1 MSDDFKARDV
11 QFFTNFKKV
20 KFKSYNVK
28 NCRLSQDEMIKIIE
42 TYRYRPFNDRIAYL
56 EVYTSNKIEGNT
68 LTKGQTKAVLEGIA
82 QDADLRSQTEVIQ
95 LNRAIR
101 DNFSINN
108 DLSLELI
115 CRIHKNIT
123 FNTLEN
129 SEWEGKIRSSQVYIS
144 NSLITPLLVEKVKEQ
159 LNEAID
165 RFNNSDKELIDIFK
179 FKLDFV
185 RIHPFMD
192 GNGRLSRLIMN
203 GLLTAKSYPRI
214 IIRNQDKGFYYDA
227 IEDSLKVGK
236 YDAWLKFM
244 LTYMKFMCELEDT
257 FLLDIE

>member
-11 QFFTNFKKV
+11 QFFTNFRKV

-108 DLSLELI
+108 
-115 CRIHKNIT
+115 
-123 FNTLEN
+123 
-129 SEWEGKIRSSQVYIS
+129 
-144 NSLITPLLVEKVKEQ
+144 
-159 LNEAID
+159 EAID

-185 RIHPFMD
+185 RVHPFMD

>member
-11 QFFTNFKKV
+11 QFFANFKKV

-95 LNRAIR
+95 LNMAIR
-101 DNFSINN
+101 DNFSIN
-108 DLSLELI
+108 
-115 CRIHKNIT
+115 
-123 FNTLEN
+123 
-129 SEWEGKIRSSQVYIS
+129 
-144 NSLITPLLVEKVKEQ
+144 
-159 LNEAID
+159 NEAID

-192 GNGRLSRLIMN
+192 CNGRLSRLIMN

>member
-1 MSDDFKARDV
+1 MSDDFKAKDV

-28 NCRLSQDEMIKIIE
+28 NCRITQNEMIKIIE
-42 TYRYRPFNDRIAYL
+42 TYRYRPFNDRTAYL

-68 LTKGQTKAVLEGIA
+68 LTKGQTKAILEGIA

-101 DNFSINN
+101 DNLSIEDN
-108 DLSLELI
+108 LSLELI
-115 CRIHKNIT
+115 CDIHKDIT
-123 FNTLEN
+123 FNTLEK
-129 SEWEGKIRSSQVYIS
+129 SQWEGTIRSEQVYIS
-144 NSLITPLLVEKVKEQ
+144 NSVIIPPAPDMVREQ
-159 LNEAID
+159 LREAINI
-165 RFNNSDKELIDIFK
+165 FNNSNKELIDILK

-192 GNGRLSRLIMN
+192 GNGRMSRLIMN
-203 GLLTAKSYPRI
+203 GLLTAKGYPRI

-227 IEDSLKVGK
+227 IEASLRVGR
-236 YDAWLKFM
+236 YDAWLKFT
-244 LTYMKFMCELEDT
+244 LTYMKFMCELEDM
-257 FLLDIE
+257 FLMDIE

>member
-1 MSDDFKARDV
+1 MEDDFKARDV
-11 QFFTNFKKV
+11 QFLTNFKKV
-20 KFKSYNVK
+20 KFKSYNIK
-28 NCRLSQDEMIKIIE
+28 NCRISRDEMIKIIE
-42 TYRYRPFNDRIAYL
+42 TYRYKPFNDRIAYL

-68 LTKGQTKAVLEGIA
+68 LTKGQTKAILEGIA

-101 DNFSINN
+101 DNLSIKD

-115 CRIHKNIT
+115 CNIHKDIT
-123 FNTLEN
+123 FNTLEK
-129 SEWEGKIRSSQVYIS
+129 SEWEGNIRNNQVYIS
-144 NSLITPLLVEKVKEQ
+144 NSMIIPPSGDKVIELLQ
-159 LNEAID
+159 EAMYI
-165 RFNNSDKELIDIFK
+165 FNNSNKELEDILK

-192 GNGRLSRLIMN
+192 ENGRLSRLIMN
-203 GLLTAKSYPRI
+203 GLLTAKGYPRI

-227 IEDSLKVGK
+227 IEASLRVGR

-257 FLLDIE
+257 FLMDIE

>member
-11 QFFTNFKKV
+11 QFFSNFKKV

-28 NCRLSQDEMIKIIE
+28 NCRLSQSEMIKIIE

-108 DLSLELI
+108 YLSLELI
-115 CRIHKNIT
+115 CNIHKDIT

-129 SEWEGKIRSSQVYIS
+129 SAWEGKIRSNQVYIS
-144 NSLITPLLVEKVKEQ
+144 NSLITPPPPENVINQ

-165 RFNNSDKELIDIFK
+165 RFNNSDRELIDILK

-203 GLLTAKSYPRI
+203 GLLTAKGYPRI

-227 IEDSLKVGK
+227 IEASLRVGR

-244 LTYMKFMCELEDT
+244 LTYMKFMCELEDM

>member
-1 MSDDFKARDV
+1 MSDDFKAKEV

-20 KFKSYNVK
+20 KFKSYNAK
-28 NCRLSQDEMIKIIE
+28 NCSMQKTDMLKIIE
-42 TYRYRPFNDRIAYL
+42 SYRGRPFNDRIAYL

-68 LTKGQTKAVLEGIA
+68 LTKGQTKAILEGIA

-101 DNFSINN
+101 DNFSIKE
-108 DLSLELI
+108 DLSIDLI
-115 CRIHKNIT
+115 CKIHKDVT
-123 FNTLEN
+123 YNTLEN
-129 SEWEGKIRSSQVYIS
+129 SEWEGKIRKDQVYIS
-144 NSLITPLLVEKVKEQ
+144 NSEIVPPQADKIIMQ
-159 LNEAID
+159 LQDSINV
-165 RFNNSDKELIDIFK
+165 FNDSQKGLEDILK

-203 GLLTAKSYPRI
+203 GLLTNAGYTRI

-227 IEDSLKVGK
+227 IEASLRVGR
-236 YDAWLKFM
+236 YDAWIKFM
-244 LTYMKFMCELEDT
+244 LTYMKFMCELEDN
-257 FLLDIE
+257 FLIDIE

>member
-1 MSDDFKARDV
+1 MSDDFKARGV

-28 NCRLSQDEMIKIIE
+28 NCRLSQD
-42 TYRYRPFNDRIAYL
+42 
-56 EVYTSNKIEGNT
+56 
-68 LTKGQTKAVLEGIA
+68 
-82 QDADLRSQTEVIQ
+82 ADLRSQTEAIQ

-115 CRIHKNIT
+115 CRIHKDIT

-144 NSLITPLLVEKVKEQ
+144 NSLITPPPAEKVKEQ

-203 GLLTAKSYPRI
+203 GLLTAKGYPRI

-227 IEDSLKVGK
+227 IESSLRVGR

-244 LTYMKFMCELEDT
+244 LTYMKFMCELEDM

>member
-1 MSDDFKARDV
+1 MDDFKANDV
-11 QFFTNFKKV
+11 HFFTNFKKV
-20 KFKSYNVK
+20 KFKSYNAK
-28 NCRLSQDEMIKIIE
+28 NCSFSQNDMVKMIEK
-42 TYRYRPFNDRIAYL
+42 YRFRPFNDRVAYL

-101 DNFSINN
+101 DNFAIK
-108 DLSLELI
+108 DLSMELI
-115 CRIHKNIT
+115 LNIHKDIT
-123 FNTLEN
+123 FNTLEK
-129 SEWEGKIRSSQVYIS
+129 SEWEGKIRNEQVYIS
-144 NSLITPLLVEKVKEQ
+144 NSAIVPPNSDKVKKE
-159 LNEAID
+159 LSDAID
-165 RFNNSDKELIDIFK
+165 IFNNSHRELIDILK

-192 GNGRLSRLIMN
+192 GNGRLSRLLMN
-203 GLLTAKSYPRI
+203 GLLSAKGYPRI

-227 IEDSLKVGK
+227 IEASLRVGK

-244 LTYMKFMCELEDT
+244 LTYMKFMCELEDM
-257 FLLDIE
+257 FLGDIE

>member
-1 MSDDFKARDV
+1 MDDFKANDV
-11 QFFTNFKKV
+11 HFFTNFKKV

-28 NCRLSQDEMIKIIE
+28 NCSLSQNEMIKIIE
-42 TYRYRPFNDRIAYL
+42 GYRFRPFNDRISYL

-101 DNFSINN
+101 DNFTIKNL
-108 DLSLELI
+108 DMKLI
-115 CRIHKNIT
+115 LNIHKDIT

-129 SEWEGKIRSSQVYIS
+129 SEWEGRIRKEQVYIS
-144 NSLITPLLVEKVKEQ
+144 NSSIVPPSSERVEKE
-159 LNEAID
+159 LNDAID
-165 RFNNSDKELIDIFK
+165 RFNNSDKELIDILK

-192 GNGRLSRLIMN
+192 GNGRVSRLLMN
-203 GLLTAKSYPRI
+203 GLLSEKGYPRI

-227 IEDSLKVGK
+227 IEASLRVGR

-257 FLLDIE
+257 FLGDIE

>member
-115 CRIHKNIT
+115 CRIHKDIT

-129 SEWEGKIRSSQVYIS
+129 S
-144 NSLITPLLVEKVKEQ
+144 
-159 LNEAID
+159 
-165 RFNNSDKELIDIFK
+165 
-179 FKLDFV
+179 
-185 RIHPFMD
+185 
-192 GNGRLSRLIMN
+192 
-203 GLLTAKSYPRI
+203 
-214 IIRNQDKGFYYDA
+214 
-227 IEDSLKVGK
+227 
-236 YDAWLKFM
+236 
-244 LTYMKFMCELEDT
+244 
-257 FLLDIE
+257 

>member
-11 QFFTNFKKV
+11 QFFSNFKKV

-28 NCRLSQDEMIKIIE
+28 NCRLSQSEMIKIIE

-108 DLSLELI
+108 DLTAGASPRPTLSDII
-115 CRIHKNIT
+115 CTFKSITTRLCNKRHKGNKIFQT
-123 FNTLEN
+123 SFYDHIIRGQEDFK
-129 SEWEGKIRSSQVYIS
+129 EIWEYIDG
-144 NSLITPLLVEKVKEQ
+144 NPQKWRE
-159 LNEAID
+159 D
-165 RFNNSDKELIDIFK
+165 RF
-179 FKLDFV
+179 
-185 RIHPFMD
+185 
-192 GNGRLSRLIMN
+192 
-203 GLLTAKSYPRI
+203 Y
-214 IIRNQDKGFYYDA
+214 KG
-227 IEDSLKVGK
+227 EKQ
-236 YDAWLKFM
+236 
-244 LTYMKFMCELEDT
+244 
-257 FLLDIE
+257 

>member
-11 QFFTNFKKV
+11 QFFSNFKKV

-28 NCRLSQDEMIKIIE
+28 NCRLSQSEMIKIIE
-42 TYRYRPFNDRIAYL
+42 TYRYRPLNDRIAYL

-108 DLSLELI
+108 DLSLEFI
-115 CRIHKNIT
+115 CNIHKDIT

-129 SEWEGKIRSSQVYIS
+129 STWEGKIRSNQVYIS
-144 NSLITPLLVEKVKEQ
+144 NSLITPPPPENVINQ

-165 RFNNSDKELIDIFK
+165 RFNNSDRELIDILK

-185 RIHPFMD
+185 SIHSWME
-192 GNGRLSRLIMN
+192 M
-203 GLLTAKSYPRI
+203 YH
-214 IIRNQDKGFYYDA
+214 QD
-227 IEDSLKVGK
+227 
-236 YDAWLKFM
+236 
-244 LTYMKFMCELEDT
+244 TC
-257 FLLDIE
+257 

>member
-1 MSDDFKARDV
+1 MSDNFKANDV
-11 QFFTNFKKV
+11 QFFTNFRKV

-28 NCRLSQDEMIKIIE
+28 NCRFSQEEMIKIIE
-42 TYRYRPFNDRIAYL
+42 GYRYRPFNDRIAYL

-68 LTKGQTKAVLEGIA
+68 LTKGQTKAILEGIA

-101 DNFSINN
+101 DNLSIKT
-108 DLSLELI
+108 DLSLDLI
-115 CRIHKNIT
+115 CNIHKDIT
-123 FNTLEN
+123 FNTLEK
-129 SEWEGKIRSSQVYIS
+129 SQWEGKIRNEQVYIS
-144 NSLITPLLVEKVKEQ
+144 NSLIIPPAPEKVIEQ
-159 LNEAID
+159 LESAID
-165 RFNNSDKELIDIFK
+165 VFNNSNKELIDILK

-192 GNGRLSRLIMN
+192 GNGRISRLIMN
-203 GLLTAKSYPRI
+203 GLLTEKGYPRI

-227 IEDSLKVGK
+227 IEASLRVGR

-244 LTYMKFMCELEDT
+244 LTYMKFMCELEDM
-257 FLLDIE
+257 FLSDIE

>member
-1 MSDDFKARDV
+1 MDDFKANDV
-11 QFFTNFKKV
+11 HFFTNFKKV

-28 NCRLSQDEMIKIIE
+28 NCSLSQNEMIKIIE
-42 TYRYRPFNDRIAYL
+42 GYRFRPFNDGIAYL

-101 DNFSINN
+101 DNFTINN
-108 DLSLELI
+108 LDMKLI
-115 CRIHKNIT
+115 LNIHKDIT

-129 SEWEGKIRSSQVYIS
+129 SEWEGRIRSEQVYIF
-144 NSLITPLLVEKVKEQ
+144 NSSIVPPSSERVEKE
-159 LNEAID
+159 LNDAID
-165 RFNNSDKELIDIFK
+165 RFNNSDKELIDILK

-192 GNGRLSRLIMN
+192 DHV
-203 GLLTAKSYPRI
+203 
-214 IIRNQDKGFYYDA
+214 IIRTKLEKPSKIKGLA
-227 IEDSLKVGK
+227 LI
-236 YDAWLKFM
+236 
-244 LTYMKFMCELEDT
+244 
-257 FLLDIE
+257 

>member
-1 MSDDFKARDV
+1 MGDFKAKDI
-11 QFFTNFKKV
+11 QFFTDFKKV
-20 KFKSYNVK
+20 KFKSYNEK
-28 NCRLSQDEMIKIIE
+28 NCSLSQNEMIKIIE
-42 TYRYRPFNDRIAYL
+42 GYKFRPFNDRVAYL

-68 LTKGQTKAVLEGIA
+68 LTKGQTKAILEGIA
-82 QDADLRSQTEVIQ
+82 QDADLRYQTEVIQ

-101 DNFSINN
+101 DNFSIKD
-108 DLSLELI
+108 DLSMKLI
-115 CRIHKNIT
+115 LDIHKDIT

-129 SEWEGKIRSSQVYIS
+129 SKWEGRIRNEQVYIS
-144 NSLITPLLVEKVKEQ
+144 NSFIVPPSPDKVIEQ
-159 LNEAID
+159 FNEAID
-165 RFNNSDKELIDIFK
+165 RFNDSDRELIDILK

-203 GLLTAKSYPRI
+203 GLLTAKGYPRI

-227 IEDSLKVGK
+227 IESSLRVGR

-244 LTYMKFMCELEDT
+244 LTYMKFMCELEDM
-257 FLLDIE
+257 FLGDIE

>member
-1 MSDDFKARDV
+1 MR
-11 QFFTNFKKV
+11 
-20 KFKSYNVK
+20 KSTVFY
-28 NCRLSQDEMIKIIE
+28 I
-42 TYRYRPFNDRIAYL
+42 
-56 EVYTSNKIEGNT
+56 
-68 LTKGQTKAVLEGIA
+68 
-82 QDADLRSQTEVIQ
+82 
-95 LNRAIR
+95 
-101 DNFSINN
+101 
-108 DLSLELI
+108 
-115 CRIHKNIT
+115 IT
-123 FNTLEN
+123 FNTLEH
-129 SEWEGKIRSSQVYIS
+129 SEWEGEIRSSQVYIS
-144 NSLITPLLVEKVKEQ
+144 NSLITPPPPEKVKEQ

-203 GLLTAKSYPRI
+203 GLLTAKGYPRI

-227 IEDSLKVGK
+227 IEDSLKVGR

-244 LTYMKFMCELEDT
+244 LTYMKFMCELEDM

>member
-95 LNRAIR
+95 LNMAIR
-101 DNFSINN
+101 DNFSIN
-108 DLSLELI
+108 
-115 CRIHKNIT
+115 
-123 FNTLEN
+123 
-129 SEWEGKIRSSQVYIS
+129 
-144 NSLITPLLVEKVKEQ
+144 
-159 LNEAID
+159 NEAID

-192 GNGRLSRLIMN
+192 GNGRISRLIMN
-203 GLLTAKSYPRI
+203 GLLTAKGYPRI

-227 IEDSLKVGK
+227 IESSLRVGR

-244 LTYMKFMCELEDT
+244 LTYMKFMCELEDM

>member
-1 MSDDFKARDV
+1 MDDFKANDV
-11 QFFTNFKKV
+11 HFFTNFKKV
-20 KFKSYNVK
+20 KFKSYNIK
-28 NCRLSQDEMIKIIE
+28 NCSISQNDMVKIIE
-42 TYRYRPFNDRIAYL
+42 GYRFRPFNDRIAYL

-101 DNFSINN
+101 DNFTIEN
-108 DLSLELI
+108 LSMELI
-115 CRIHKNIT
+115 LNIHKDIT
-123 FNTLEN
+123 FNTLEK
-129 SEWEGKIRSSQVYIS
+129 SEWEGKLRSEQVYIS
-144 NSLITPLLVEKVKEQ
+144 NS
-159 LNEAID
+159 AIVPP
-165 RFNNSDKELIDIFK
+165 NSDKVKKELVDAIERFNDSDRELLDILR

-192 GNGRLSRLIMN
+192 GNGRVSRLIMN
-203 GLLTAKSYPRI
+203 GLLSAKGYPRI

-227 IEDSLKVGK
+227 IEASLRVGR
-236 YDAWLKFM
+236 YDAWIKFM

-257 FLLDIE
+257 FLGDIE

>member
-1 MSDDFKARDV
+1 MSYDFKARDV

-95 LNRAIR
+95 LNMAIR
-101 DNFSINN
+101 DNFSIN
-108 DLSLELI
+108 
-115 CRIHKNIT
+115 
-123 FNTLEN
+123 
-129 SEWEGKIRSSQVYIS
+129 
-144 NSLITPLLVEKVKEQ
+144 
-159 LNEAID
+159 NEAID

-185 RIHPFMD
+185 RVHPFMD

-203 GLLTAKSYPRI
+203 GLLTAKGYPRI

-227 IEDSLKVGK
+227 IESSLRVGR
-236 YDAWLKFM
+236 YDTWLKFM
-244 LTYMKFMCELEDT
+244 LTYMKFMCELEDM

>member
-108 DLSLELI
+108 
-115 CRIHKNIT
+115 
-123 FNTLEN
+123 
-129 SEWEGKIRSSQVYIS
+129 
-144 NSLITPLLVEKVKEQ
+144 
-159 LNEAID
+159 EAID

-203 GLLTAKSYPRI
+203 GLLTAKGYPRI

-227 IEDSLKVGK
+227 IESSLRVGR

-244 LTYMKFMCELEDT
+244 LTYMKFMCELEDM

>member
-1 MSDDFKARDV
+1 MWRVF
-11 QFFTNFKKV
+11 
-20 KFKSYNVK
+20 Y
-28 NCRLSQDEMIKIIE
+28 I
-42 TYRYRPFNDRIAYL
+42 YDRIAYL

-108 DLSLELI
+108 
-115 CRIHKNIT
+115 
-123 FNTLEN
+123 
-129 SEWEGKIRSSQVYIS
+129 
-144 NSLITPLLVEKVKEQ
+144 
-159 LNEAID
+159 EAID

-192 GNGRLSRLIMN
+192 GNGRISRLIMN
-203 GLLTAKSYPRI
+203 GLLTAKGYPRI

-227 IEDSLKVGK
+227 IESSLRVGR

-244 LTYMKFMCELEDT
+244 LTYMKFMCELEDM

>member
-1 MSDDFKARDV
+1 MSGDFKANDV

-28 NCRLSQDEMIKIIE
+28 NCTIPQGEVINIIE
-42 TYRYRPFNDRIAYL
+42 SYRNRPFNDRIAYL

-101 DNFSINN
+101 DNLSIKDN
-108 DLSLELI
+108 LSIDLI
-115 CRIHKNIT
+115 CKIHKDIT
-123 FNTLEN
+123 FNTLDK
-129 SEWEGKIRSSQVYIS
+129 SEWEGKLRTDQVCIS
-144 NSLITPLLVEKVKEQ
+144 NSSIVPPTPDKVKKQ
-159 LNEAID
+159 LEEAVD
-165 RFNNSDKELIDIFK
+165 RFNNSEKELLDILK

-192 GNGRLSRLIMN
+192 GNGRISRLVMN
-203 GLLTAKSYPRI
+203 GLLTAKGFPRI

-227 IEDSLKVGK
+227 IEASLRVGR
-236 YDAWLKFM
+236 YDAWIKFM
-244 LTYMKFMCELEDT
+244 ITYMKFMCESEDM
-257 FLLDIE
+257 FLMDIE

>member
-1 MSDDFKARDV
+1 MSEDFKATDV
-11 QFFTNFKKV
+11 HFFTNFKKV

-28 NCRLSQDEMIKIIE
+28 NCTFSQEEMIKFIE

-101 DNFSINN
+101 DNLAIKD

-115 CRIHKNIT
+115 CNIHKDIT

-129 SEWEGKIRSSQVYIS
+129 SQWEGKIRSEQVYIS
-144 NSLITPLLVEKVKEQ
+144 NSMIVPPSPEIVVEQME
-159 LNEAID
+159 EAIGI
-165 RFNNSDKELIDIFK
+165 FNNSNKELIDILK

-203 GLLTAKSYPRI
+203 GLLTAKGYPRI

-227 IEDSLKVGK
+227 IEASLRIGK
-236 YDAWLKFM
+236 YNAWLKFM
-244 LTYMKFMCELEDT
+244 LTYMKFMCELEDS
-257 FLLDIE
+257 FLQDIE

>member
-1 MSDDFKARDV
+1 MSDDFKSKDV

-95 LNRAIR
+95 LNMAIR
-101 DNFSINN
+101 DNFSIN
-108 DLSLELI
+108 
-115 CRIHKNIT
+115 
-123 FNTLEN
+123 
-129 SEWEGKIRSSQVYIS
+129 
-144 NSLITPLLVEKVKEQ
+144 
-159 LNEAID
+159 NEAID

-185 RIHPFMD
+185 RVHPFMD

>member
-1 MSDDFKARDV
+1 MSNDFKANDV

-20 KFKSYNVK
+20 KFKSYNIK
-28 NCRLSQDEMIKIIE
+28 NCRFTQHEMIKIIE
-42 TYRYRPFNDRIAYL
+42 NYRYRPFNDRIAYL

-82 QDADLRSQTEVIQ
+82 QDADLRSQTEVVQ

-101 DNFSINN
+101 DNLSIK
-108 DLSLELI
+108 DGLSLDLI
-115 CRIHKNIT
+115 CSIHKDIT
-123 FNTLEN
+123 FNTLEK
-129 SEWEGKIRSSQVYIS
+129 SLWEGKVRDEQVYIS
-144 NSLITPLLVEKVKEQ
+144 NSSIIPPSSKNVVLQLKECI
-159 LNEAID
+159 E
-165 RFNNSDKELIDIFK
+165 RFNDSDRDLLDILK

-203 GLLTAKSYPRI
+203 GLLTAKGYPRI

-227 IEDSLKVGK
+227 IEASLRVGR
-236 YDAWLKFM
+236 YDAWLKFI

-257 FLLDIE
+257 FLMDIE